1 MCAHVSVRPS
11 CLSAYV
17 RLEKGALRKRKKNTG
32 KSFSE
37 QDNSGHGVAL
47 VALALG
53 GHKHTYNNSGPI
65 SKIKK
70 RKERSFIF
78 PSKSHLPS

>member
-1 MCAHVSVRPS
+1 MCARVSVRPS
-11 CLSAYV
+11 CLSAFV
-17 RLEKGALRKRKKNTG
+17 RLEKGTLRKKKKIQG

-65 SKIKK
+65 SKIKNK
-70 RKERSFIF
+70 
-78 PSKSHLPS
+78 